1 MFKSLK
7 RAATILLAAMV
18 LTVGLSGTVVKAAG
32 DTIVIHVK
40 NNAGWNSVN
49 VYNWG
54 DAGETAGV
62 WPGTA
67 MKEEGDGWYTHTLP
81 AEADLNL
88 VFSAANGTPQS
99 NNVDGVSKS
108 IGECWIVVGGEGEEN
123 DLGVKGAQAVLYEE
137 PEEGW
142 PVAASSEAAE
152 TVKVK
157 DETPATGDVSSIV
170 PVAIAGLGALGV
182 MVATFKK
189 KKDVQR

>member
-1 MFKSLK
+1 MFKSFK
-7 RAATILLAAMV
+7 KAATILLAAV
-18 LTVGLSGTVVKAAG
+18 IVTVSLKATVVKAAG
-32 DTIVIHVK
+32 DTVVIHVK
-40 NNAGWNSVN
+40 NNAEWDTVN

-123 DLGVKGAQAVLYEE
+123 DLGVKGTQAVLYEK
-137 PEEGW
+137 PEDGW
-142 PVAASSEAAE
+142 PVAGAADVSAE
-152 TVKVK
+152 TSK
-157 DETPATGDVSSIV
+157 DETPATGDVSPII

-182 MVATFKK
+182 VIATFRKK
-189 KKDVQR
+189 RDVRR

>member
-1 MFKSLK
+1 MLK
-7 RAATILLAAMV
+7 RFKKAATILLAAMV
-18 LTVGLSGTVVKAAG
+18 LMVGLRGTTVKAAG
-32 DTIVIHVK
+32 DTVVIHVK
-40 NNAGWNSVN
+40 NNAGWDSMN

-88 VFSAANGTPQS
+88 VFSTANGTPQS

-123 DLGVKGAQAVLYEE
+123 DLGVKGAQAVLYEK

-142 PVAASSEAAE
+142 PVAAAGEAAE
-152 TVKVK
+152 AVK
-157 DETPATGDVSSIV
+157 DETPATGDVSSIM
-170 PVAIAGLGALGV
+170 PVAMAGLGALGV
-182 MVATFKK
+182 MVATFRK
-189 KKDVQR
+189 KKDN

>member
-1 MFKSLK
+1 MLKSFKK
-7 RAATILLAAMV
+7 AATILLAATV
-18 LTVGLSGTVVKAAG
+18 LMAGLSGTVVKAAG
-32 DTIVIHVK
+32 DTVVIHVK
-40 NNAGWNSVN
+40 NNAGWDSMN

-88 VFSAANGTPQS
+88 VFSTANGTPQS
-99 NNVDGVSKS
+99 NNVDGVSKA

-123 DLGVKGAQAVLYEE
+123 DLGVKGAQAVLYEK

-142 PVAASSEAAE
+142 SVAAAGEAAE
-152 TVKVK
+152 AVK
-157 DETPATGDVSSIV
+157 DETPATGDVSSIM

-182 MVATFKK
+182 MVATFRK
-189 KKDVQR
+189 KKDIQR